1 MLHAA
6 AWRRAAARSTSGLDF
21 AAVQRR
27 CRSIRS
33 MAFPVRIPPD
43 ATQLAAHGP
52 RPAASGRPAPHARSF
67 TVATLLLAL
76 GAASAAPT
84 GTSPDPKPLI
94 GDPQRGRLLAE
105 RYHCGTCHLIPGV
118 PAARGRLAV
127 PLSDF
132 GLRSYIAGRIPN
144 QPELLA
150 RWIADPRSLVP
161 DTAMPDMGV
170 TDADARDIAAYLGR
184 LR

>member
-1 MLHAA
+1 MTSRARHAGAGAA
-6 AWRRAAARSTSGLDF
+6 AL
-21 AAVQRR
+21 
-27 CRSIRS
+27 
-33 MAFPVRIPPD
+33 
-43 ATQLAAHGP
+43 
-52 RPAASGRPAPHARSF
+52 
-67 TVATLLLAL
+67 LLLAL
-76 GAASAAPT
+76 APAMAAPG
-84 GTSPDPKPLI
+84 GTDSAPSVRADPE
-94 GDPQRGRLLAE
+94 RGRVLAA
-105 RYHCGTCHLIPGV
+105 RYHCGICHTIPGV

-144 QPELLA
+144 QPQMLM

-170 TDADARDIAAYLGR
+170 TDADARDIAAYLGS